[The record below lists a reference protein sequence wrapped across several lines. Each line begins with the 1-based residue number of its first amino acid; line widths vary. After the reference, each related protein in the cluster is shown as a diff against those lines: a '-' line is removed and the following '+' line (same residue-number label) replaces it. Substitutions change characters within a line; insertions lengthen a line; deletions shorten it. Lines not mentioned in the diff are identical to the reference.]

1 MTSNFG
7 TPYSWLV
14 SDWCTVTYDDWSDEY
29 IWSCMMRMDGRYSGQ
44 KISDEVGEAIAWH
57 HHYHH
62 DAHQTQMFDWCIGVR
77 EHNSGHVETVCSHE
91 VEDDE
96 TEVNDWRIF

>member
-1 MTSNFG
+1 
-7 TPYSWLV
+7 
-14 SDWCTVTYDDWSDEY
+14 
-29 IWSCMMRMDGRYSGQ
+29 MMRMDGRYSGQ

-77 EHNSGHVETVCSHE
+77 EHSSGHVETVCSHE

>member
-44 KISDEVGEAIAWH
+44 KISDEVGEAIAWP